1 MSRDA
6 SALHLGAADRGDV
19 AHDMSGVDGAEREA
33 TEAQAQVV
41 DAVEAT
47 SGSQE
52 VESREQKTL
61 PSSNLVDRPPRDPSH
76 DAVATGN
83 HTVVT
88 VLAPDSVPNQVAAAN
103 GHIEPDNGKQY
114 ILIEHVCTHSTTASL
129 LPERE
134 NKLIGSAQSSP
145 PQHPSHPSRLYP
157 VIPSRLQPLVQI
169 LGGQQTSSLP
179 PQILPNNNLIPH
191 RLPLPLRSPTPRRD
205 HRAWMRAK

>member
-1 MSRDA
+1 MSRDP

-41 DAVEAT
+41 EAVEAT

-61 PSSNLVDRPPRDPSH
+61 PSSSLVDRPPQDPSH

-88 VLAPDSVPNQVAAAN
+88 PIKVAAAN
-103 GHIEPDNGKQY
+103 GHIEPDHGKQY
-114 ILIEHVCTHSTTASL
+114 FM
-129 LPERE
+129 
-134 NKLIGSAQSSP
+134 
-145 PQHPSHPSRLYP
+145 
-157 VIPSRLQPLVQI
+157 
-169 LGGQQTSSLP
+169 
-179 PQILPNNNLIPH
+179 
-191 RLPLPLRSPTPRRD
+191 D
-205 HRAWMRAK
+205 